1 MTTDISP
8 IAEVEEQE
16 LYEHH
21 RILVDK
27 GQAMLRMDKFLQ
39 MRLEGVSRTKIQ
51 AAAKAGCILARA
63 SPRFRSV
70 ARTGAV

>member
-21 RILVDK
+21 HIMVDK

-39 MRLEGVSRTKIQ
+39 MLLEGVSRTKIQ
-51 AAAKAGCILARA
+51 AAAKAGCIL
-63 SPRFRSV
+63 V
-70 ARTGAV
+70 T

>member
-51 AAAKAGCILARA
+51 AAAKAG
-63 SPRFRSV
+63 
-70 ARTGAV
+70 